1 MTVGTAMCVAWP
13 DCFHQSSL
21 LCSHFDSLLTG
32 WPKTSRNLRKNIR
45 KSSPNHQ
52 ILQNFN
58 FCAGN
63 LEKIEKPREIF
74 KKFSKNHRQISK
86 FYKILIFV
94 QEIFRK
100 LQKPRVFFKKLSKN
114 IKFYKISIF
123 VQEIS
128 KKLKKP
134 REIFKKFSKNYQKI
148 ITQSPYQRNTRG
160 IARTTKI
167 HELDFFLIFF
177 KNPKNWKNLEFFF
190 KKKSKIFQKIIKKL
204 SKNYRKIFK
213 KLSKNYQKIFE
224 KFSKN
229 YHQNHQPPTLSP
241 PGFSQFSS
249 NFPKIW
255 NVLVCAHPSPFDF
268 HKFPHVSM
276 PMLPIYIHT

>member
-1 MTVGTAMCVAWP
+1 M
-13 DCFHQSSL
+13 
-21 LCSHFDSLLTG
+21 
-32 WPKTSRNLRKNIR
+32 
-45 KSSPNHQ
+45 
-52 ILQNFN
+52 
-58 FCAGN
+58 
-63 LEKIEKPREIF
+63 
-74 KKFSKNHRQISK
+74 
-86 FYKILIFV
+86 
-94 QEIFRK
+94 
-100 LQKPRVFFKKLSKN
+100 
-114 IKFYKISIF
+114 
-123 VQEIS
+123 QEIS

-167 HELDFFLIFF
+167 HEL
-177 KNPKNWKNLEFFF
+177 EFFF
-190 KKKSKIFQKIIKKL
+190 DFFQKSKKLKKTSSFFQKNSKNFQKIIKKL

-213 KLSKNYQKIFE
+213 KSSKNYQKKFE

-229 YHQNHQPPTLSP
+229 YHQNHQPPTLSS